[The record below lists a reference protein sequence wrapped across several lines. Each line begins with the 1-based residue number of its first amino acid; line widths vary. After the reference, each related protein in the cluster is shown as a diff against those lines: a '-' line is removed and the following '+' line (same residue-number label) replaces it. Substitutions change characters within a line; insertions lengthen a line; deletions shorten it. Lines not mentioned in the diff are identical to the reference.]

1 MDRELM
7 VSMLDMDDWVFGGDY
22 SVSHHVDM
30 ATGTILDAS
39 CIRSCPE
46 IVEYGVVEVSAR
58 RGDVEITF
66 REGVSFVI
74 GEPESLTT
82 EYGDETYEPD
92 VKSRWSVLQA
102 GRPFNVISE
111 GNIEWASPL
120 YVRYGFQG
128 RYLRAS
134 LIFPRLSIAGW
145 WRFQRGR
152 VKQNLVYVWAKPKQQ
167 VRPQTA

>member
-111 GNIEWASPL
+111 GNIVDGVTF
-120 YVRYGFQG
+120 VRSLWLSGSLPQSFFDISEVVHRRMVALSEGQG
-128 RYLRAS
+128 
-134 LIFPRLSIAGW
+134 
-145 WRFQRGR
+145 
-152 VKQNLVYVWAKPKQQ
+152 
-167 VRPQTA
+167 